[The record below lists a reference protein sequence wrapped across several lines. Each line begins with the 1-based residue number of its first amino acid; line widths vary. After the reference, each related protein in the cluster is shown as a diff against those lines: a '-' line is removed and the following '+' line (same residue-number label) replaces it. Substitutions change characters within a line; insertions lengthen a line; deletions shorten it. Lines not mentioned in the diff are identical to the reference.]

1 MNNQSQFEEDDDYAQ
16 NPKQRWIGASESRRT
31 SHYSLSTQNPNPG
44 SASCAASRGERG
56 RVVRD
61 GDPKLSKMKKEVIV
75 GVKDLK
81 EVDDDFFLVVGS
93 LSCTFPIENR
103 NIRTTV
109 WALETKRDRPRRL
122 PFVKR
127 ISDFHLLLFVAQ
139 FLFKLRKKSLM
150 YSVLVFV
157 FKFLSSKTIVPS
169 W

>member
-1 MNNQSQFEEDDDYAQ
+1 MIML
-16 NPKQRWIGASESRRT
+16 RIRSRDG
-31 SHYSLSTQNPNPG
+31 L
-44 SASCAASRGERG
+44 ERVVQG

-81 EVDDDFFLVVGS
+81 EVDDDFFLVVTWHVLYQGS